1 MGRRSQK
8 AHNKKAFIEALEK
21 SLGVVTQ
28 ACKIVGISRRTVYNW
43 RDADLEFRA
52 EMDEINEVSL
62 DFAESQLFK
71 QIQGGNVT
79 ATIFYLKTKGKK
91 RGYVE
96 RQEVT
101 GAQGGPVQTESVN
114 LEKLS
119 LNELEK
125 LDNILNKLAGESE
138 SKDSK

>member
-1 MGRRSQK
+1 MGRHSQK
-8 AHNKKAFIEALEK
+8 AQKKKAFIEALEK

-43 RDADLEFRA
+43 RDDDPEFRGD
-52 EMDEINEVSL
+52 MDEINEVSL

-101 GAQGGPVQTESVN
+101 GAQGGPIQTESLN
-114 LEKLS
+114 LDKLS
-119 LNELEK
+119 LDELEN
-125 LDNILNKLAGESE
+125 LDKILSKASSESE
-138 SKDSK
+138 SEDSE